1 MATWTEMAESRFNPD
16 DPEQGLLGET
26 AVLGNPW
33 MEEWL
38 QTRGAENLLKRNFPD
53 AVPEQPEI
61 LKGATG
67 LFDSLG
73 RGRKKVF
80 DEHEGDSQVPDGAP
94 PSNTTFKGA
103 LDSIKGTFSGLLGS
117 SSPSSSNTFLG
128 GLLGAADPLDP
139 LTLFNAGPTGIM
151 GRALND
157 PTLDT
162 GSKVAASIV
171 GLGSLAGPFAP
182 ITMLG
187 SIVNTMG
194 GYHSFDPENDKDL
207 TFDINSG
214 RLGWSGV
221 TGFSNPEEAAAR
233 MGGIQYGSPNNL
245 STLLSAGDEKVN
257 TTYTTPDG
265 TVLSGPVSAKTLAQ
279 EYATGVEGMF
289 GRGPEDLF
297 SGSLG
302 YDDSMDSSAS
312 DGYGSS
318 PSDDP
323 SDDEYGGGGGEDFF

>member
-1 MATWTEMAESRFNPD
+1 MAVQD
-16 DPEQGLLGET
+16 GLLGPNANIPEF
-26 AVLGNPW
+26 
-33 MEEWL
+33 L
-38 QTRGAENLLKRNFPD
+38 QRFVTNRGATFPSLASD
-53 AVPEQPEI
+53 IEPVVPAMETNIPRVY
-61 LKGATG
+61 KGAVG
-67 LFDSLG
+67 LFDQLG
-73 RGRKKVF
+73 H
-80 DEHEGDSQVPDGAP
+80 DGDSQVPDGAP
-94 PSNTTFKGA
+94 PSKTTFKGA
-103 LDSIKGTFSGLLGS
+103 LDSIKGTLSGLLGS
-117 SSPSSSNTFLG
+117 SSSSSSPSSATSFSLGDLIGGAKPGDPVTFM
-128 GLLGAADPLDP
+128 
-139 LTLFNAGPTGIM
+139 NAGPMGMM

-187 SIVNTMG
+187 SIVNTLG
-194 GYHSFDPENDKDL
+194 GYHSFDPENDRDL
-207 TFDINSG
+207 TLDINSG

-312 DGYGSS
+312 DGYDE
-318 PSDDP
+318 SDT
-323 SDDEYGGGGGEDFF
+323 DEMGEDY

>member
-16 DPEQGLLGET
+16 DPRQGLLGEA
-26 AVLGNPW
+26 AVIGNPW

-38 QTRGAENLLKRNFPD
+38 QARRAENLLKRNFPD
-53 AVPEQPEI
+53 FAPEQPEI

-73 RGRKKVF
+73 KKRKKVF
-80 DEHEGDSQVPDGAP
+80 DQHDGDSQVPDGAP
-94 PSNTTFKGA
+94 PSNTTFKEA
-103 LDSIKGTFSGLLGS
+103 FSGLLGS
-117 SSPSSSNTFLG
+117 SSPSSSSSNTFLG

-139 LTLFNAGPTGIM
+139 LTPLNAGPVGMM

-162 GSKVAASIV
+162 GSKIGAAIV

-187 SIVNTMG
+187 SIVNALG
-194 GYHSFDPENDKDL
+194 GYHSFDPQHDKDL
-207 TFDINSG
+207 TLDINSG
-214 RLGWSGV
+214 RLGWSGLDY
-221 TGFSNPEEAAAR
+221 FSNPEEAAAR

-245 STLLSAGDEKVN
+245 STLLSAGDETVN
-257 TTYTTPDG
+257 VTYTTPDG

-289 GRGPEDLF
+289 GRGPEALM
-297 SGSLG
+297 SGNLG
-302 YDDSMDSSAS
+302 YDDTMDDSAS
-312 DGYGSS
+312 SS
-318 PSDDP
+318 P
-323 SDDEYGGGGGEDFF
+323 DEFGDADEFGDVGPV